1 MDAKQVR
8 LERKLADLLKETSEV
23 AAQLQAVQQ
32 GEGTPHYDQIELPAH
47 DVGQQLSRMIQSSR
61 ASDVAAE
68 QASHVDCPDC
78 GRACRVET
86 RRRQVHSMDGPLE
99 LIETVAACRRCR
111 RSFFPSA

>member
-1 MDAKQVR
+1 MDARQVR
-8 LERKLADLLKETSEV
+8 LEQKLADLLKETSEV

-47 DVGQQLSRMIQSSR
+47 DVGQQLSRLIQASR
-61 ASDVAAE
+61 AGDVAAE
-68 QASHVDCPDC
+68 QSAHVDCPGC
-78 GRACRVET
+78 GQACRVET
-86 RRRQVHSMDGPLE
+86 QRRQVHSMDGPLE